1 MFILFKKNL
10 CPPVIKKCF
19 SVEISCVY
27 IHMLSF
33 FFSSLLLPLLPLCEK
48 YIKDLEDIFFLFVSY
63 FLASCMCTCS
73 MSVIALCIIQKTF
86 RGCLYIYI
94 YILLCTTRG
103 VYLQKK
109 ISIMLIIKSRYFKNF
124 KYLAQVNTKHIIA
137 VYIYL
142 NICFLLAVHFIT

>member
-1 MFILFKKNL
+1 MFQCRNKL
-10 CPPVIKKCF
+10 CLYPY
-19 SVEISCVY
+19 VE
-27 IHMLSF
+27 F
-33 FFSSLLLPLLPLCEK
+33 FLLFSSFTSIAVVWKIHQGLRR
-48 YIKDLEDIFFLFVSY
+48 YFFLFVSY

-137 VYIYL
+137 VYLYL